1 MRRFILCSLSATLAV
16 ATGSAVRAQTIS
28 DTITQLENFN
38 VMCVEE
44 GPYNRAEERLFEYR
58 SQGLVGGI
66 LSPNDAG
73 PNNRA
78 IPTSGF
84 GEYYEEQYFGD
95 AEVDCYEPLPTSFNP
110 YGGSAG
116 YTAAGYSG
124 GVGGGVD
131 NELYAAIIDRWDY
144 DSDTFLSEN
153 EVSTVLN
160 EIGFL
165 NSLDVNRDTYLSY
178 DEFGTGLTNESYL
191 DYYSAWDIDN
201 DSQLSL
207 GEFYRGVFA
216 AWDVDNSGYV
226 EDDEFPAGFEDQG
239 IFEAWDTF
247 DWEDEFRNLNI
258 PAGL

>member
-1 MRRFILCSLSATLAV
+1 MKRFILYSLSATLAV

-28 DTITQLENFN
+28 DTIAQLENVN
-38 VMCVEE
+38 VMCAEE
-44 GPYNRAEERLFEYR
+44 GAYNRAEERRFEYR
-58 SQGLVGGI
+58 SQDLVGGV
-66 LSPNDAG
+66 LSPNDAS

-84 GEYYEEQYFGD
+84 GEYYEDRYFGN

-110 YGGSAG
+110 YGSPAG
-116 YTAAGYSG
+116 YTAAGYG
-124 GVGGGVD
+124 GVGGELS

-144 DSDTFLSEN
+144 NSDTFLSEN

-165 NSLDVNRDTYLSY
+165 NALDIDNDTYLSY
-178 DEFGTGLTNESYL
+178 DEFGTGLTNDAYLSYFNT
-191 DYYSAWDIDN
+191 WDADR
-201 DSQLSL
+201 DSQLGL
-207 GEFYRGVFA
+207 GEFYRGVFET
-216 AWDVDNSGYV
+216 WDVDESGYV

-247 DWEDEFRNLNI
+247 NWENAFRNLNVPTGI
-258 PAGL
+258 